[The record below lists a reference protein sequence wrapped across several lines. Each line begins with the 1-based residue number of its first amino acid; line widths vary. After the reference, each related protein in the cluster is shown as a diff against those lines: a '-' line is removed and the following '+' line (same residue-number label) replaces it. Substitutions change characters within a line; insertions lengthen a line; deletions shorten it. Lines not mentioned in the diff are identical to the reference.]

1 MGNPPFVGHQ
11 WRTKDQVE
19 DLEGVCKGIPKYGK
33 LDYVCGWFIRAT
45 EYIQGTTINVAF
57 VSTNSI
63 TQGESVAVL
72 WKPLFE
78 NHIHIDFAY
87 RTFVWTSEAKDKAAV
102 HCVIIGF
109 SCCQSQR
116 KKYLFDH
123 GQCKEAIHI
132 NGYLLDAPNVFIQS
146 RGNGECDFE
155 ETKTHKK
162 FDAKFLLS
170 TEQGREI
177 GSRNG
182 NIVKF
187 PYEMYNEASEYS
199 QCIPEHGEK
208 KVYELELYRI
218 MERLILKNT
227 TKGENLIFF
236 IPYPIV
242 CDFEKF
248 PLAGA
253 KDVLKAIY
261 LMLEENHRDKCESIE
276 LYVVYVSFDNK
287 AVLRNLKT
295 DRREYFDCP
304 KINEYVHYDV
314 KVNNNI

>member
-1 MGNPPFVGHQ
+1 MQVNSPFIFFEIKSYQSKNFADLMHAKSYEEIILDLMNESAIIFPGNYMHH
-11 WRTKDQVE
+11 D
-19 DLEGVCKGIPKYGK
+19 
-33 LDYVCGWFIRAT
+33 
-45 EYIQGTTINVAF
+45 
-57 VSTNSI
+57 
-63 TQGESVAVL
+63 
-72 WKPLFE
+72 
-78 NHIHIDFAY
+78 
-87 RTFVWTSEAKDKAAV
+87 
-102 HCVIIGF
+102 
-109 SCCQSQR
+109 SQ
-116 KKYLFDH
+116 
-123 GQCKEAIHI
+123 A
-132 NGYLLDAPNVFIQS
+132 
-146 RGNGECDFE
+146 NGECDFE

-227 TKGENLIFF
+227 TKDENLIFF